1 MITLQTISI
10 FLELIIVFMALKLAL
25 SKKQLAGYGFA
36 ITFGIYVFYDAV
48 KLYNYT
54 VNSQFLQ
61 ILFFVATL
69 SIFLSLLLMLN
80 TKK

>member
-10 FLELIIVFMALKLAL
+10 FLEIIIVFMALGLAL
-25 SKKQLAGYGFA
+25 AKKQLAGYGLA

-54 VNSQFLQ
+54 ANNQILQ
-61 ILFFVATL
+61 IFFFIATL
-69 SIFLSLLLMLN
+69 SAFLSLLLML
-80 TKK
+80 TAKK